1 MTFRTALATAAL
13 LAGCATT
20 AELSGET
27 AEGALPDAPPV
38 PDFLEKV
45 RNGTLSSERPEIG
58 SLSVGCTGTLVAP
71 EVVITAAH
79 CVSYNSAT
87 SPGNYGSFT
96 VQRADGGSSRYTM
109 QRYVS
114 FSRQLG
120 TADIAL
126 VQLAERVPAEVAE
139 PRPLAPV
146 TPANGTALSI
156 WGYGCTERNT
166 RTDWRKRYVDFTE
179 GQATNNL
186 CPGDSGGPVIDEVT
200 GAVLRINSGYYH
212 DNFGTDIFGHVPT
225 YYDQVRAQ
233 VDAWSAGGVP
243 EIGEDEER
251 PDTAPED
258 EPEPEQQAEPEEQPE
273 PEAQPEAEPEQQEP
287 EAQPEP
293 APQLRENVCGEGR
306 SVYPNFVCTVDGTY
320 KYRCVEGQEPEWVRC
335 AVGCLSSR
343 PNEDALCAED
353 NVPPYRAGCGV
364 WSPYTEW
371 TCARDRRTMVRCGAD
386 DNIYAFRCR
395 NSCSWV
401 DGPDICNR

>member
-1 MTFRTALATAAL
+1 MTFRIALATAAL

-20 AELSGET
+20 AELSGDT
-27 AEGALPDAPPV
+27 AESALPDAPPV
-38 PDFLEKV
+38 PEFLEKV
-45 RNGTLSSERPEIG
+45 RDGTLSNDRPEIG

-79 CVSYNSAT
+79 CVSYGSAT

-96 VQRADGGSSRYTM
+96 VQGAGGSSRYTVR
-109 QRYVS
+109 RYVS
-114 FSRQLG
+114 FSRELG

-126 VQLAERVPAEVAE
+126 IQLAERVPAEVAE
-139 PRPLAPV
+139 PRPLALV

-186 CPGDSGGPVIDEVT
+186 CPGDSGGPVIDEST

-225 YYDQVRAQ
+225 YYDGVRAQ

-243 EIGEDEER
+243 EIGDADR

-258 EPEPEQQAEPEEQPE
+258 EPEPEQQAEPEDQPE
-273 PEAQPEAEPEQQEP
+273 PEAQPEQEPDPQP
-287 EAQPEP
+287 EAQQPDP
-293 APQLRENVCGEGR
+293 APQIRENVCGEGR
-306 SVYPNFVCTVDGTY
+306 SVYPTFVCTVDGTY

-343 PNEDALCAED
+343 PNEDALCAEE
-353 NVPPYRAGCGV
+353 NVPAYRAGCGV

-371 TCARDRRTMVRCGAD
+371 TCAQDRRTMVRCGAD